1 MATVKK
7 AKRDRIDSTSEQVKV
22 MAASAKGIGP
32 PSNVPLSKKDMP
44 FFVNV
49 LDQFARSD
57 WTAHDLE
64 VAAMLARSMCDLNEE
79 QQILRTEGYITAR
92 QNGTTVEN
100 PRLRVV
106 KSLSGDLLS
115 FRRSLSLHARAR
127 EGDARDVAK
136 RRSMSKDIESNNPL
150 DDDLLARPN

>member
-22 MAASAKGIGP
+22 MAASTKSIGP

>member
-22 MAASAKGIGP
+22 MAASAKSIGP

-79 QQILRTEGYITAR
+79 QQMLRTEGYITAR

-136 RRSMSKDIESNNPL
+136 RRSMSKDIESKNPL

>member
-22 MAASAKGIGP
+22 MAASTKNIGP

-79 QQILRTEGYITAR
+79 QQMLRTEGYITAR

>member
-22 MAASAKGIGP
+22 MAASTKSIGP

-115 FRRSLSLHARAR
+115 FRRSLSLHARAM